1 MKKIS
6 GILLFFLIIIIPA
19 KSQEVI
25 KIQGQG
31 LNMFIPIFR
40 DEIELDVLGTP
51 YMNDSW
57 MYGYFNAYDTIK
69 IEGLFR
75 YNVFNQE
82 IAFINGEDT
91 LSIAAPLN
99 VDTISFSGKY
109 FTYSLYIEEKRGT
122 DALASAY
129 FEILNE
135 GDFKLLK
142 KNYVE
147 IKENSY
153 AKNYMGGGGDGREY
167 FIHKSSLYYKP
178 EPGSAAFK
186 LQKNRR
192 KVLNIFE
199 DKKSEISDYI
209 KENKLNI
216 SNEKDLIKIFIYY
229 NQISA

>member
-1 MKKIS
+1 MSKLT
-6 GILLFFLIIIIPA
+6 GILLFLMLFSIPLKA
-19 KSQEVI
+19 QEVI

-51 YMNDSW
+51 FMSDSW
-57 MYGYFNAYDTIK
+57 MFGYFYAYDTIK
-69 IEGLFR
+69 IEGLFK
-75 YNVFNQE
+75 YNVYNQE
-82 IAFINGEDT
+82 IAFIYGQDT
-91 LSIAAPLN
+91 MSIASPLN
-99 VDTISFSGKY
+99 VDTIAFSGKN

-129 FEILNE
+129 FEILNNGE
-135 GDFKLLK
+135 FKLLK

-192 KVLNIFE
+192 KILNLFE
-199 DKKSEISDYI
+199 DKKEEISSFMKQND
-209 KENKLNI
+209 LNVT
-216 SNEKDLIKIFIYY
+216 SEEDLIKIFNYY
-229 NQISA
+229 NQIST